1 MYNFVTKQGKSKIT
15 VNAMQSLM
23 YAIVMCRV
31 KDFSTHGIGIYDY
44 TRHQNSGNYF
54 DFIMSIDI
62 DMIKEFEELSGVKLN
77 DPLKI
82 TLG

>member
-31 KDFSTHGIGIYDY
+31 KDFSSHGIGIYDY

-82 TLG
+82 TLA

>member
-82 TLG
+82 TLC

>member
-15 VNAMQSLM
+15 VNAMQLLM
-23 YAIVMCRV
+23 YAVVMCRV
-31 KDFSTHGIGIYDY
+31 KDFSTHGVGIYDY
-44 TRHQNSGNYF
+44 TRHQNSGNSF

>member
-82 TLG
+82 TLA

>member
-31 KDFSTHGIGIYDY
+31 KDFSTYGIGIYDY

>member
-1 MYNFVTKQGKSKIT
+1 
-15 VNAMQSLM
+15 MQSLM

>member
-15 VNAMQSLM
+15 VNAMQLLM
-23 YAIVMCRV
+23 YAVVMCRV
-31 KDFSTHGIGIYDY
+31 KDFSTHAVGIYDY
-44 TRHQNSGNYF
+44 TRHQNTGHSF